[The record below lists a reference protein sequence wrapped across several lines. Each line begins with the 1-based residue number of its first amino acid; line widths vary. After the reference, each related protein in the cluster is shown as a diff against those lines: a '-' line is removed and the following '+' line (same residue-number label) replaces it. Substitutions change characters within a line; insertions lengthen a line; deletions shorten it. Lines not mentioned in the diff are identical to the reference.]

1 MLIETLKSKKFGIGG
16 KYCINVTFWC
26 MSSKWFVSTLRD
38 PLAESTLL
46 SLDASCHSHVKGFSE
61 FMKTSIFNIQK
72 VHISWTPSSRM
83 YRKIPEQIWY
93 RVFGGYGELSTCNNS
108 TLFCIHHLVSLFHY
122 YKSMKNRRSAK
133 FRIGSVVIEC
143 PKLLCKMTRVFT
155 RQKGYTIRHNISYRI
170 YK

>member
-1 MLIETLKSKKFGIGG
+1 MHVIQMICYPKKPSSCFNVKGSACLIDTPIPGCQL
-16 KYCINVTFWC
+16 
-26 MSSKWFVSTLRD
+26 
-38 PLAESTLL
+38 
-46 SLDASCHSHVKGFSE
+46 CHSHVKSFSE

-108 TLFCIHHLVSLFHY
+108 TLFCIYHLVSLCHY

-143 PKLLCKMTRVFT
+143 PKLRCKMTRVFT